1 MAYKPPE
8 GFRSD
13 TQTALLL
20 GISPF
25 GLREWRRRGY
35 GPTPRKIGRR
45 VVYAEADIQTFLNSV
60 ATTPID

>member
-20 GISPF
+20 GISQF
-25 GLREWRRRGY
+25 GLREWRKRGY
-35 GPTPRKIGRR
+35 GPPARKIGRR
-45 VVYAEADIQTFLNSV
+45 VVYAEVDIQNFLNTV